1 MQAVSKLYKESMASP
16 LRERSYMKIYFGL
29 INQEAQNSAR
39 VDKSGTSAEYEY
51 SESSDL
57 FTNESDSNPEFATL
71 EENFTKVNGSMCF
84 QGTTD
89 SSKEWISKDMLT
101 GNNTVTFKIV
111 FDQELPI
118 DLKGITVDFG
128 EAYPVDFDVVGDNN
142 TVSITGNNVGTW
154 KTEEVL
160 RETKT
165 LTFNFY
171 KMKSNA
177 MRVRIKSIL
186 CGLGLTY
193 TNDSIINS
201 TLETNVS
208 PIGEDVPQID
218 FSVSLDNY
226 GDETTGKRYFDVDDP
241 ESAINYFT
249 DGQEIDVWYGYELPQ
264 QVETVD
270 TTDAEPQ
277 IEWIKGCHLWATEW
291 ESDST
296 TATIKATDIFRN
308 KESEYIKGV
317 YDSTKPSFYTLA
329 ERIIADMGIEDYYI
343 DPRMKNLYTDIPI
356 PRVTHKEALQ
366 IIANACRCVLTQNRN
381 GRIEIRSN
389 FMPEVKYSV
398 TDKASFVSTV
408 NLLDSN
414 GKKNYAWLS
423 DDYIKVDGSQYFI
436 EVVDSITDGGYI
448 SENYSKA
455 DCTFDGSPKVTL
467 TMSAVR
473 SYRTL
478 TFKFGDC
485 LPGEFKIETYFGS
498 EIKNTFIVKSD
509 EISQNCSIIRDYSD
523 CDKIVIDFY
532 KTQKPYNRIVVH
544 HIGLEDNVDTK
555 ITKDDIIGDVTVTKQ
570 ALVKEIIVPYYTCKI
585 PRVSEEV
592 VSETLT
598 YTKEEKSPLWGT
610 TQTYYFD
617 EPYTNYS
624 VKLSFESDDD
634 DGTREY
640 FWEFDPPKIIKQGAY
655 FVTVTIPSNVTTD
668 YNYPWELKIS
678 GYKVSLV
685 EQKVTKY
692 LNLKGKVVTWENP
705 LISNYTQAD
714 ELAGW
719 IKDYY
724 TSGAEYEYAT
734 RGNPELDAT
743 DILYQENDYHKD
755 MKVVISKHI
764 VEFGTGLSGQIT
776 ARRKGD

>member
-16 LRERSYMKIYFGL
+16 LRERSYMKIYLGL
-29 INQEAQNSAR
+29 INQEAQNSAKI
-39 VDKSGTSAEYEY
+39 DKTGTSAKCDY
-51 SESSDL
+51 
-57 FTNESDSNPEFATL
+57 SDSTNVFSDETDSTPEVATL
-71 EENFTKVNGSMCF
+71 EEDFTKVDGSMCF
-84 QGTTD
+84 RGTN
-89 SSKEWISKDMLT
+89 SSNEWISKDMVR
-101 GNNTVTFKIV
+101 GNNAVTFKIV
-111 FDQELPI
+111 FDQESPV

-128 EAYPVDFDVVGDNN
+128 ETYPVNFDVVGDNN
-142 TVSITGNNVGTW
+142 TVSVTGNNLRKW
-154 KTEEVL
+154 YTEEVL

-165 LTFNFY
+165 LTFKFY

-177 MRVRIKSIL
+177 MRVRIKSIS

-218 FSVSLDNY
+218 FSVQLDNY

-241 ESAINYFT
+241 DSAINYFT
-249 DGQEIDVWYGYELPQ
+249 DGQEVDVWYGYELPQ
-264 QVETVD
+264 EVESVD
-270 TTDAEPQ
+270 IEDIEPQ
-277 IEWIKGCHLWATEW
+277 IEWVKGCHLWTTEW

-308 KESEYIKGV
+308 KESEYVKGV
-317 YDSTKPSFYTLA
+317 YDNTKPSFYTLA
-329 ERIIADMGIEDYYI
+329 ERIIADMGIDNYYI
-343 DPRMKNLYTDIPI
+343 DPRTKNLYTDIPI

-366 IIANACRCVLTQNRN
+366 IIANACRCVLTQSRN

-389 FMPEVKYSV
+389 FMPNVKYSV
-398 TDKASFVSTV
+398 ANKATFVSTV

-414 GKKNYAWLS
+414 DKKNYVWLS
-423 DDYIKVDGSQYFI
+423 TDYIRVDSSQYF
-436 EVVDSITDGGYI
+436 VKDSVTDGGFI
-448 SENYSKA
+448 SADYSKE
-455 DCTFDGSPKVTL
+455 DCTFTDSPKVTL

-473 SYRTL
+473 SYRTM
-478 TFKFGDC
+478 TFKFSDC

-498 EIKNTFIVKSD
+498 EKKNTFVVKSD
-509 EISQNCSIIRDYSD
+509 EIKQNCSIIRDYAD
-523 CDKIVIDFY
+523 CDKIVVDFY
-532 KTQKPYNRIVVH
+532 KTQKPHNRIVVH
-544 HIGLEDNVDTK
+544 HIGLEDNIDTR

-570 ALVKEIIVPYYTCKI
+570 ALVKEIIVPYYTYKV
-585 PRVSEEV
+585 PRVSEEA

-617 EPYTNYS
+617 EPYVNFS
-624 VKLSFESDDD
+624 VKLSYETETDA
-634 DGTREY
+634 GTQEY
-640 FWEFDPPKIIKQGAY
+640 FWEHSPPKIINQGAY
-655 FVTVTIPSNVTTD
+655 YVTVSIPSNVTGE
-668 YNYPWELKIS
+668 YNRPWELKIS
-678 GYKVSLV
+678 GYKLSSV
-685 EQKVTKY
+685 EQKVTKH
-692 LNLKGKVVTWENP
+692 LNLRGKVITWENP
-705 LISNYTQAD
+705 LISNSTQAD
-714 ELAGW
+714 ELAEW
-719 IKDYY
+719 IKEYY
-724 TSGAEYEYAT
+724 ISGAEYEYST

-755 MKVVISKHI
+755 MKVVISKHV